1 MHLARVI
8 GNVCATVKDP
18 QLDGVKLLLIQPLN
32 GDGSHVGFPI
42 VALDAVGA
50 GAGET
55 VYWSGRREAC
65 FAFDPQVPSD
75 ASVTGIVDTVSG
87 AER

>member
-1 MHLARVI
+1 MRLARVV

-18 QLDGVKLLLIQPLN
+18 QLEGLKLLLLQPVDAA
-32 GDGSHVGFPI
+32 GADAGTPF

-65 FAFDPQVPSD
+65 LAFDPQVPSD
-75 ASVTGIVDTVSG
+75 ASVTGIVDSITG
-87 AER
+87 QR

>member
-1 MHLARVI
+1 MRLARVV

-18 QLDGVKLLLIQPLN
+18 QLEGLKLLLLQPVDAA
-32 GDGSHVGFPI
+32 GADVGTPL

-65 FAFDPQVPSD
+65 LAFDPQVPSD
-75 ASVTGIVDTVSG
+75 ASVTGIVDSFAG
-87 AER
+87 QR

>member
-1 MHLARVI
+1 MNLARVI
-8 GNVCATVKDP
+8 GSVCATVKDP
-18 QLDGVKLLLIQPLN
+18 QLVGVKLLIVQPLAA
-32 GDGSHVGFPI
+32 DGADSGTPI

-65 FAFDPQVPSD
+65 LAFDPPVPSD
-75 ASVTGIVDTVSG
+75 ASITGIVETVTVP
-87 AER
+87 AR

>member
-1 MHLARVI
+1 MRLARVV

-18 QLDGVKLLLIQPLN
+18 QLEGLKLLLLQPVDAA
-32 GDGSHVGFPI
+32 GADVGTPL

-50 GAGET
+50 GAGEI

-65 FAFDPQVPSD
+65 LAFDPQVPSD
-75 ASVTGIVDTVSG
+75 ASVTGIVDSIAG
-87 AER
+87 QQ

>member
-1 MHLARVI
+1 MRLARVV

-18 QLDGVKLLLIQPLN
+18 QLKGLKLLLLQPVDAA
-32 GDGSHVGFPI
+32 GADVGTPL

-65 FAFDPQVPSD
+65 LAFDPQVPSD
-75 ASVTGIVDTVSG
+75 ASVTGIVDSIAG
-87 AER
+87 QQ

>member
-1 MHLARVI
+1 MRLARVV

-18 QLDGVKLLLIQPLN
+18 QLEGLKLLLLQPVDAA
-32 GDGSHVGFPI
+32 GADAGTPF

-65 FAFDPQVPSD
+65 LAFDPQVPSD
-75 ASVTGIVDTVSG
+75 ASVTGIVDSIAG
-87 AER
+87 QQ

>member
-1 MHLARVI
+1 MRLARVV

-18 QLDGVKLLLIQPLN
+18 QLEGLKLLLLQPVDAA
-32 GDGSHVGFPI
+32 GADVGTPL

-65 FAFDPQVPSD
+65 LAFDPQVPSD
-75 ASVTGIVDTVSG
+75 ASVTGIVDSVAG
-87 AER
+87 QR

>member
-1 MHLARVI
+1 MRLARVM
-8 GNVCATVKDP
+8 GSVCATVKDP
-18 QLDGVKLLLIQPLN
+18 QLHGIKLLLIQPL
-32 GDGSHVGFPI
+32 GADGSDTGNPL

-65 FAFDPQVPSD
+65 LAFDPQVPSD
-75 ASVTGIVDTVSG
+75 ASITGIVDTVSG
-87 AER
+87 AKP

>member
-1 MHLARVI
+1 MRLARVV

-18 QLDGVKLLLIQPLN
+18 QLQGLKLLLLQPVDAT
-32 GDGSHVGFPI
+32 GADVGTPI

-65 FAFDPQVPSD
+65 LAFDPQVPSD
-75 ASVTGIVDTVSG
+75 ASVTGIVDSISG
-87 AER
+87 QR

>member
-1 MHLARVI
+1 MRLARVV

-18 QLDGVKLLLIQPLN
+18 QLEGLKLLLLQPLDAS
-32 GDGSHVGFPI
+32 GADVGTPL

-65 FAFDPQVPSD
+65 LAFDPQVPSD
-75 ASVTGIVDTVSG
+75 ASVTGIVDSFAG
-87 AER
+87 QQ

>member
-1 MHLARVI
+1 MRLARVL

-18 QLDGVKLLLIQPLN
+18 QLDGLKFLLIQPLDAELADT
-32 GDGSHVGFPI
+32 GTPI
-42 VALDAVGA
+42 IALDSVGA

-65 FAFDPQVPSD
+65 FAFDPPVVSD
-75 ASVTGIVDTVSG
+75 ASVTGIVDSLGGEQT
-87 AER
+87 

>member
-1 MHLARVI
+1 MRLARVV

-18 QLDGVKLLLIQPLN
+18 QLEGLKLLLLQPVDAA
-32 GDGSHVGFPI
+32 GADVGTPF

-65 FAFDPQVPSD
+65 LAFDPQVPSD
-75 ASVTGIVDTVSG
+75 ASVTGIVDSIAG
-87 AER
+87 QR

>member
-1 MHLARVI
+1 MRLARVM
-8 GNVCATVKDP
+8 GSVCATHKDP
-18 QLDGVKLLLIQPLN
+18 QLEGLKLLLIQPL
-32 GDGSHVGFPI
+32 GSDGSDIGAPI

-65 FAFDPQVPSD
+65 LAFDPAVPSD
-75 ASVTGIVDTVSG
+75 ASVTGIVDSVTG
-87 AER
+87 AAP

>member
-1 MHLARVI
+1 MRLARVV

-18 QLDGVKLLLIQPLN
+18 QLEGLKLLLLQPI
-32 GDGSHVGFPI
+32 DAVGTDVGTPL
-42 VALDAVGA
+42 VALDSVGA

-65 FAFDPQVPSD
+65 LAFDPQVPSD
-75 ASVTGIVDTVSG
+75 ASVTGIVDSIAG
-87 AER
+87 QR

>member
-1 MHLARVI
+1 MRLARVV

-18 QLDGVKLLLIQPLN
+18 QLEGLKLLLLQPIDAAGADTGTPL
-32 GDGSHVGFPI
+32 

-65 FAFDPQVPSD
+65 LAFDPQVPSD
-75 ASVTGIVDTVSG
+75 ASVTGIVDSIAG
-87 AER
+87 QQ

>member
-1 MHLARVI
+1 MRLARVV

-18 QLDGVKLLLIQPLN
+18 QLEGLKLLLLQPVDAA
-32 GDGSHVGFPI
+32 GADVGTPL

-65 FAFDPQVPSD
+65 LAFDPQVPSD
-75 ASVTGIVDTVSG
+75 ASVTGIVDSISG
-87 AER
+87 QQ

>member
-1 MHLARVI
+1 MRLARVV

-18 QLDGVKLLLIQPLN
+18 QLEGLKLLLLQPIDA
-32 GDGSHVGFPI
+32 GGTDVGTPL
-42 VALDAVGA
+42 VALDSVGA

-65 FAFDPQVPSD
+65 LAFDPQVPSD
-75 ASVTGIVDTVSG
+75 ASVTGIVDSITG
-87 AER
+87 QQ

>member
-1 MHLARVI
+1 MRLARVV

-18 QLDGVKLLLIQPLN
+18 QLEGLKLLLLQPI
-32 GDGSHVGFPI
+32 DAVGTDVGTPL
-42 VALDAVGA
+42 VALDSVGA

-65 FAFDPQVPSD
+65 LAFDPQVPSD
-75 ASVTGIVDTVSG
+75 ASVTGIVDSIAG
-87 AER
+87 QQ

>member
-1 MHLARVI
+1 MRLARVV

-18 QLDGVKLLLIQPLN
+18 QLEGLKLLLLQPVDAA
-32 GDGSHVGFPI
+32 GADVGTPL

-65 FAFDPQVPSD
+65 LAFDPQVPSD
-75 ASVTGIVDTVSG
+75 ASVTGIVDSVAG
-87 AER
+87 QQ

>member
-1 MHLARVI
+1 MRLARVV

-18 QLDGVKLLLIQPLN
+18 QLEGLKLLLLQPVDAA
-32 GDGSHVGFPI
+32 GADVGTPL

-65 FAFDPQVPSD
+65 LAFDPQVPSD
-75 ASVTGIVDTVSG
+75 ASVTGIVDSIAG
-87 AER
+87 QR

>member
-1 MHLARVI
+1 MRLARVL

-18 QLDGVKLLLIQPLN
+18 QLDGLKFLLIQPLDADLADT
-32 GDGSHVGFPI
+32 GTPI
-42 VALDAVGA
+42 IALDSVGA

-65 FAFDPQVPSD
+65 FAFDPPVVSD
-75 ASVTGIVDTVSG
+75 ASVTGIVDSLGGEPT
-87 AER
+87 

>member
-1 MHLARVI
+1 MRLARVV

-18 QLDGVKLLLIQPLN
+18 QLEGLKLLLLQPLDAS
-32 GDGSHVGFPI
+32 GADFGTPL

-65 FAFDPQVPSD
+65 LAFDPQVPSD
-75 ASVTGIVDTVSG
+75 ASVTGIVDSIAG
-87 AER
+87 QQ

>member
-1 MHLARVI
+1 MRLARVV
-8 GNVCATVKDP
+8 GSVCATVKDP
-18 QLDGVKLLLIQPLN
+18 QLEGVKLLVLQPLDAA
-32 GDGSHVGFPI
+32 GKDVGSQF

-65 FAFDPQVPSD
+65 LAFDPQVPSD
-75 ASVTGIVDTVSG
+75 ASVTGIVDSV
-87 AER
+87 AAQ

>member
-1 MHLARVI
+1 MRLARVV

-18 QLDGVKLLLIQPLN
+18 QLEGLKLLLLQPVDAA
-32 GDGSHVGFPI
+32 GADAGTPF

-65 FAFDPQVPSD
+65 LAFDPQVPSD
-75 ASVTGIVDTVSG
+75 ASVTGIVDSIAG
-87 AER
+87 QR

>member
-1 MHLARVI
+1 MRLARVV

-18 QLDGVKLLLIQPLN
+18 QLEGLKLLVLQPIDAA
-32 GDGSHVGFPI
+32 GEDVGSQL

-50 GAGET
+50 GSGET

-65 FAFDPQVPSD
+65 LAFDPQVPSD
-75 ASVTGIVDTVSG
+75 ASVTGIVDSVAG
-87 AER
+87 H

>member
-1 MHLARVI
+1 MRLARVV

-18 QLDGVKLLLIQPLN
+18 QLEGVKLLLIQPLN
-32 GDGSHVGFPI
+32 LDGSDAGAPI
-42 VALDAVGA
+42 VALDSVGA

-65 FAFDPQVPSD
+65 LAFDPAVPSD
-75 ASVTGIVDTVSG
+75 ASVTGIVDSISGVSP
-87 AER
+87 

>member
-1 MHLARVI
+1 MRLARVV

-18 QLDGVKLLLIQPLN
+18 QLEGVKLLVLQPIDAA
-32 GDGSHVGFPI
+32 GEDVGSQF

-50 GAGET
+50 GSGET

-65 FAFDPQVPSD
+65 LAFDPQVPSD
-75 ASVTGIVDTVSG
+75 ASVTGIVDSVAG
-87 AER
+87 Q